1 MCFIPPLL
9 LDVNTWG
16 MKLREVIDKITES
29 ASVMICYRHFFFTWT
44 TAGLRQPEQ
53 YINLSQREQSK
64 ERYNRFRGRKQN
76 TLFFNEKKRKG
87 FP

>member
-1 MCFIPPLL
+1 
-9 LDVNTWG
+9 

-53 YINLSQREQSK
+53 YIILPQKGQSE
-64 ERYNRFRGRKQN
+64 ERYNSFRGRKQ
-76 TLFFNEKKRKG
+76 KRGGGVQGSLLLHQKLRADV
-87 FP
+87 